1 MKKKIIPFTVALIA
15 LILCFTLP
23 AAAAKV
29 GAPQDMDGLQ
39 VADIQ
44 IYLGDLTTP
53 ISPSTFDS
61 DITVRTTAYTSGLDI
76 AEIIT
81 DFGTMSFTKARIVF
95 TWNTSDGLNVNSI
108 CLKNVPSDFKIT
120 VSGTGTSA
128 MTGQSYSQGFNY
140 VDQQDGWYRYD
151 TFSTSATQTP
161 VFSNLT
167 SLSITIDGGSALLS
181 TLGDDD
187 IILSLSMLP
196 YNLNAASDLQ
206 YNLGYQDAQ
215 KVYKDI
221 LQQEKQN
228 SYDAGVLKG
237 YQQGYN
243 QADADLWE
251 VYYDQ
256 GYDDGYA
263 EGKADGMS
271 IAENGDLRDLVFAIP
286 EAHLT
291 ALEGFTNWNLLGYNL
306 YDLLGGLTTL
316 VIVAA
321 LFMIGIKFIL

>member
-1 MKKKIIPFTVALIA
+1 MKKKIILYMIALITV
-15 LILCFTLP
+15 ILCFTLP

-53 ISPSTFDS
+53 FSPSTFQS
-61 DITVRTTAYTSGLDI
+61 DIAVRTTAYTSGLDI

-95 TWNTSDGLNVNSI
+95 TWNPSDGVNVNAV

-120 VSGTGTSA
+120 VSGSGTSA
-128 MTGQSYSQGFNY
+128 MTGQSYSQVFNY

-151 TFSTSATQTP
+151 TFSTSATMTP
-161 VFSNLT
+161 VFSNVT
-167 SLSITIDGGSALLS
+167 SLTITIDGGSAFLS
-181 TLGDDD
+181 TLGDND

-206 YNLGYQDAQ
+206 YNIGYQDAQ

-221 LQQEKQN
+221 LQTEKDR
-228 SYDAGVLKG
+228 SFE
-237 YQQGYN
+237 QGKK
-243 QADADLWE
+243 
-251 VYYDQ
+251 V
-256 GYDDGYA
+256 GRDDGIKFAQDTLIPEAEDVARSEGYL
-263 EGKADGMS
+263 EGKADGLDL
-271 IAENGDLRDLVFAIP
+271 ANGPDLRDLVFSIP

-291 ALEGFTNWNLLGYNL
+291 ALEGFTNWELLGYNL
-306 YDLLGGLTTL
+306 YDLLGGL
-316 VIVAA
+316 VILAIVTIVLKFGLKA
-321 LFMIGIKFIL
+321 L